1 MARSR
6 KPCQKACDRR
16 AERSFFNQVS
26 LLEMLKAIYRGNP
39 PQWEDGQA
47 PMQRLVTGLLRLHF
61 PLAVGLF
68 AKGQYNTVV
77 MSARRIRHLE
87 IPAQAPCVIEACAG
101 REIPMRASLRVFPVH
116 GTSFG
121 RPIKRPDDGGH
132 EHIPVFVGHVADR
145 QIAYRENVD
154 RRHRT
159 GQQSK
164 TNDDHDN
171 RLSPH
176 LASRM
181 RFHRYLPQHSVHSI
195 LFNTP

>member
-1 MARSR
+1 MAKSR
-6 KPCQKACDRR
+6 KPCQNACDRR
-16 AERSFFNQVS
+16 AKRPFFNQVS
-26 LLEMLKAIYRGNP
+26 LLEMLKAIYRGIP
-39 PQWEDGQA
+39 PQWEDSQP
-47 PMQRLVTGLLRLHF
+47 PMQRLVTALLRLHF

-87 IPAQAPCVIEACAG
+87 IPAQSPCVIEACAG
-101 REIPMRASLRVFPVH
+101 REIPMRSSLRVFPVH
-116 GTSFG
+116 GTSFW

-164 TNDDHDN
+164 TNDERGN

-176 LASRM
+176 LASCT
-181 RFHRYLPQHSVHSI
+181 RFHRYP
-195 LFNTP
+195 P